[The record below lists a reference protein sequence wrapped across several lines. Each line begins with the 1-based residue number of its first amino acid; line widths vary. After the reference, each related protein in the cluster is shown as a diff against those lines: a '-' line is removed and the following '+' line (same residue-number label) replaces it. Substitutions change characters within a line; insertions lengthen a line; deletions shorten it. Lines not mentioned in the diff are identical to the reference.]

1 MKECAASLGRGSSTS
16 GEVVVEG
23 IINPKNFSD
32 ASWKSLNREA
42 DGGQPS
48 FAQVADKEDIT
59 WTSGTYAIPGERVFS
74 FVCEAS
80 RADSL
85 TTVLDLSDLKELSG
99 APLGGDFK
107 YPDGPDVLAINVFCL
122 AGEVRGTIQLRWGEA
137 QA

>member
-1 MKECAASLGRGSSTS
+1 MPVTLTVLIVAPYTFLEEKYD
-16 GEVVVEG
+16 
-23 IINPKNFSD
+23 N
-32 ASWKSLNREA
+32 WKSLNREE

-59 WTSGTYAIPGERVFS
+59 WTTGTYAIPGERVFA
-74 FVCEAS
+74 FNCAAS

-85 TTVLDLSDLKELSG
+85 TTTLMLDQLKELSG

-107 YPDGPDVLAINVFCL
+107 YPDGPDVLAINAFCL